1 MKLILGSKSPRRQEL
16 LRSMGL
22 EFEIRTKDTDE
33 SYPSELPVNEIA
45 AYLARKKA
53 HELLNTLSPGEF
65 ILCADTIVALENQIL
80 GKPTDKNEATNMLK
94 MLSGK
99 KHEVITGVCLL
110 SLEKERVFTV
120 STRVTFSELSPEL
133 INYYIENYQPFD
145 KAGGYGIQEWIG
157 YVAVSRIEGSY
168 FNVVGLPTHE
178 THQAIQEFN

>member
-1 MKLILGSKSPRRQEL
+1 
-16 LRSMGL
+16 MGL

-53 HELLNTLSPGEF
+53 HELFSTLSTEEF
-65 ILCADTIVALENQIL
+65 ILCADTIVALGNQIL
-80 GKPTDKNEATNMLK
+80 GKPSDKNEATNMLH

-99 KHEVITGVCLL
+99 THEVITGVCLL
-110 SLEKERVFTV
+110 SLEKEHIFSV
-120 STRVTFSELSPEL
+120 STRVTFSELSPKL
-133 INYYIENYQPFD
+133 INNYIENYHPFD

-168 FNVVGLPTHE
+168 FNVVGLPTYE
-178 THQAIQEFN
+178 THQAILEFN